1 MPTSHKILTN
11 PTEDQERKALAEADA
26 TIRAWLTELLAKPDL
41 QLSTASVLVGSL
53 APEGLAIYTLNHYA
67 LPEPK
72 IPTLCRALTD
82 FTENC
87 FLDMGHKIA
96 LIPVQTLEE
105 FTSSLV
111 TEDPK
116 PTPSTETLQ

>member
-11 PTEDQERKALAEADA
+11 PTEDQECKALAEADA

-41 QLSTASVLVGSL
+41 QLSTASVLIGSL
-53 APEGLAIYTLNHYA
+53 APEGLAIYSLNHYA
-67 LPEPK
+67 LPAPK
-72 IPTLCRALTD
+72 ISVLCRVLAD
-82 FTENC
+82 FTESC

-105 FTSSLV
+105 ALGDLQA
-111 TEDPK
+111 EDPE
-116 PTPSTETLQ
+116 PTPSAETL